1 MAGGPLFAAPGH
13 GFASVLCRGR
23 FAFDSLAETVSKRGF
38 S

>member
-1 MAGGPLFAAPGH
+1 MAGRPLFAVPGH

-23 FAFDSLAETVSKRGF
+23 FAFDSLAETVSKWGF